1 MLLIFFENIVLLSV
15 SFIIENYKL
24 SGTTIELLLFTLAWT
39 NGVDESAQ
47 VSLLTGT
54 NAATMTPTGDSF
66 TIKGSDGEYEWKVN
80 NKTCLITKSS

>member
-1 MLLIFFENIVLLSV
+1 MLLKKKFENIVLLLV
-15 SFIIENYKL
+15 SFIIENYTL
-24 SGTTIELLLFTLAWT
+24 SGIAIELLLFALAWT

-66 TIKGSDGEYEWKVN
+66 TIKGSDGEYEWKV
-80 NKTCLITKSS
+80 KIKIKRA